1 MFWNSHQRNSRFDN
15 YFRVFIGDCTDF
27 QKITENSRIEQYFQ
41 VFTGDF
47 NDFQK
52 KPVTIHNSRIEQY
65 FQVFTGDFNDFKE
78 LLTIQGLNSM
88 FKCSL
93 VTFMILTK

>member
-1 MFWNSHQRNSRFDN
+1 M
-15 YFRVFIGDCTDF
+15 
-27 QKITENSRIEQYFQ
+27 
-41 VFTGDF
+41 FTGDF
-47 NDFQK
+47 NDFHK
-52 KPVTIHNSRIEQY
+52 IIENSAIETH
-65 FQVFTGDFNDFKE
+65 FHVFTGDFNDFKE

>member
-1 MFWNSHQRNSRFDN
+1 MTLR
-15 YFRVFIGDCTDF
+15 F
-27 QKITENSRIEQYFQ
+27 QKKYGLRIEKYVQ

-47 NDFQK
+47 NDFHK
-52 KPVTIHNSRIEQY
+52 IIENSAVETH

-93 VTFMILTK
+93 VTLMILKK

>member
-1 MFWNSHQRNSRFDN
+1 MFA
-15 YFRVFIGDCTDF
+15 GDF
-27 QKITENSRIEQYFQ
+27 SNFKKNRLRIETYFQ

-47 NDFQK
+47 SDFHK
-52 KPVTIHNSRIEQY
+52 IIENSAIETH

-93 VTFMILTK
+93 VTLMILTK